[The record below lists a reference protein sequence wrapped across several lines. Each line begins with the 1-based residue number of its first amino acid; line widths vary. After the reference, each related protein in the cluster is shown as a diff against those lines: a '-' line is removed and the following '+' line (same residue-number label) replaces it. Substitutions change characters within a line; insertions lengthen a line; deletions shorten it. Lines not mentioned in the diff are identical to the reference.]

1 MSKGKKNQTGRD
13 HFSPENWAR
22 WNNSKRLKWM
32 RNFRDKLRENDDALA
47 RKFELEPYELDKLDA
62 DIKAMEKVVI
72 SETAKNN

>member
-1 MSKGKKNQTGRD
+1 
-13 HFSPENWAR
+13 
-22 WNNSKRLKWM
+22 M

-72 SETAKNN
+72 TETAKNN